1 MWINTGLKL
10 KYDLFRDIA
19 IARFLGGVTL
29 HRFFL
34 HVPGVVDVWRCG
46 GGGGGDGE
54 KRKTDLNHISI
65 PTSNKNIVIPNSQTT
80 ITSSG
85 SSG

>member
-10 KYDLFRDIA
+10 KDDLFRDIA

-34 HVPGVVDVWRCG
+34 HVPGVVDVWRWRC
-46 GGGGGDGE
+46 GGGGDG
-54 KRKTDLNHISI
+54 K
-65 PTSNKNIVIPNSQTT
+65 
-80 ITSSG
+80 
-85 SSG
+85 